1 MIVTNILGTLDKKIR
16 TNQILIDK
24 IEALLKDIYA
34 YWFVQ
39 FGPKAILEKG
49 LVWNDIL
56 KKDIPR
62 NWVFTTVGNVI
73 DCIECGDRPSGGA
86 VFDGIPSIGAENIIS
101 IGKYNF
107 SACKYIPTE
116 YYKKMKS
123 GIVKSGDVLLYKDGA
138 GIGNVSMVKN
148 GFPYSDCAVNSHVF
162 ILRSKKYQTFLYLFF
177 SQPEIKKVLVSLG
190 LKAAQPGLNQPDV
203 KSIKLLLPDE
213 ETIDNFNAFTEPLVD
228 QLFIAANKNKR
239 LSCQRDFLLPLLIN
253 GQVKVQ

>member
-1 MIVTNILGTLDKKIR
+1 M
-16 TNQILIDK
+16 
-24 IEALLKDIYA
+24 LKDIYS

-39 FGPKAILEKG
+39 LGPKTILEKG
-49 LVWNDIL
+49 LAWSDEL

-62 NWVFTTVGNVI
+62 NWVLTTVGKVI

-86 VFDGIPSIGAENIIS
+86 VFDGIPSIGAENIVS
-101 IGKYNF
+101 MGKYNF
-107 SACKYIPTE
+107 SACKYIPVE

-138 GIGNVSMVKN
+138 GIGNVSMAKN

-177 SQPEIKKVLVSLG
+177 SQPEIKKVLINLG

-213 ETIDNFNAFTEPLVD
+213 EAIDKFNAFTEPLVD
-228 QLFIAANKNKR
+228 QLFIAANENKR
-239 LSCQRDFLLPLLIN
+239 LSCQRDFLLPLLMN
-253 GQVKVQ
+253 GQIKVQ